1 MNTAAQ
7 SDCFRNYWLLL
18 ILRASTLLLHS
29 IQILQDMTKHSFRP
43 TLFPLLL
50 LLAGS
55 SLPGQNAAQGID
67 YPAFLEKL
75 AAENLSFAAE
85 KYNISMAE
93 AGVQAARALPDPEL
107 SFIGYNNQ
115 EQRLGMGYG
124 FETELS
130 WTLELGGK
138 RAARKQVAAAQLTLA
153 QLERRDFF
161 RTLKKEATT
170 AWLTVLK
177 NEKEYKDLKETAEF
191 LNKITAAKGN
201 PDLRTAQD
209 KLEVLLQNNRREHE
223 QLLQEMNNFITRTE
237 AENLYFP
244 LGNLESEAQRFSEHS
259 REMESSAEADRQK
272 AELATRQ
279 RELAKAEAVMDLGV
293 MIGVVN
299 NGFAKNIIG
308 PTPSYTT
315 VMAGISIPLQ
325 LSGKGRAEHKIA
337 ELAAQKAQLQYELA
351 QRERKRNFRERS
363 SAKKE
368 AGLKMKESRLK
379 LQQKQKQLENLSQ
392 KHSENP
398 EIAQLLKALDEL
410 RDANDT
416 YREALYNFCRTTLA
430 LESL

>member
-1 MNTAAQ
+1 M
-7 SDCFRNYWLLL
+7 
-18 ILRASTLLLHS
+18 I
-29 IQILQDMTKHSFRP
+29 KHSFRP

-50 LLAGS
+50 LLTGS
-55 SLPGQNAAQGID
+55 SLPGQNAAQGIE

-75 AAENLSFAAE
+75 AAENLPFAAQ
-85 KYNISMAE
+85 KYNISIAE

-107 SFIGYNNQ
+107 SFIGYDNQ

-153 QLERRDFF
+153 QLETRDFF
-161 RTLKKEATT
+161 RKLKKEATT

-177 NEKEYKDLKETAEF
+177 NEKEYEDLKETAEF

-201 PDLRTAQD
+201 PDLRAAQD
-209 KLEVLLQNNRREHE
+209 ALEVLLQNNRQENE
-223 QLLQEMNNFITRTE
+223 QLLQEMNDFITRTE

-244 LGNLESEAQRFSEHS
+244 LGDLESEAQRFSEYS

-272 AELATRQ
+272 AELAVRQ
-279 RELAKAEAVMDLGV
+279 RKLAKAEAVMDLGV

-315 VMAGISIPLQ
+315 VMAGISMPLQ
-325 LSGKGRAEHKIA
+325 FSGKGRAEHKMA
-337 ELAAQKAQLQYELA
+337 ELAAQKAQLEYELA
-351 QRERKRNFRERS
+351 EWERVRNFRERS
-363 SAKKE
+363 SAKME

-379 LQQKQKQLENLSQ
+379 LHQKQTQLENLSQ
-392 KHSENP
+392 KYTSNSET
-398 EIAQLLKALDEL
+398 AQLLKAVDEL
-410 RDANDT
+410 GEAHDA
-416 YREALYNFCRTTLA
+416 YR
-430 LESL
+430 